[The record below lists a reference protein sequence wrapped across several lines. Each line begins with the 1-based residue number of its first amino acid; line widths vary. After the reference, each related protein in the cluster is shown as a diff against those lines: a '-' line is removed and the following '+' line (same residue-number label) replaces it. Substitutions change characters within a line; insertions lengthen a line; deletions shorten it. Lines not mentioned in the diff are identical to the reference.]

1 MAAVAPGVEDA
12 EASGENRQ
20 AYGRHRTRYADD
32 TEPNTRM
39 TPDLTLG

>member
-1 MAAVAPGVEDA
+1 MAAAAPGVEDA

-20 AYGRHRTRYADD
+20 TYGRHRTRYADD
-32 TEPNTRM
+32 TKPNTRM